1 MKLKLQMSGYL
12 LPSFIELKP
21 WLGWLLLVIIAFVS
35 AEIVSVTDVN
45 GMNIA
50 LALGIVLG
58 IFAEY
63 KFDLETLYVYGFLAL
78 MGISFI
84 LMLLLIP
91 LSNAV
96 FESSFIL
103 VSTVV
108 LVITATILMQW
119 LFKNWICRYW
129 GKLWGTVLSAI
140 ALSIGIILPSLLF

>member
-1 MKLKLQMSGYL
+1 MKLKLQMSRCL

-21 WLGWLLLVIIAFVS
+21 WLGWLLLVIIAFIS
-35 AEIVSVTDVN
+35 AEIVSVTDVD

-58 IFAEY
+58 IVAES

-78 MGISFI
+78 MVISFI

-103 VSTVV
+103 VLTVV
-108 LVITATILMQW
+108 LVTTATILMQW

-129 GKLWGTVLSAI
+129 GKLWGTILSAI
-140 ALSIGIILPSLLF
+140 AFSAGIIMPSLLF

>member
-140 ALSIGIILPSLLF
+140 ALSIGIILPSLLS